1 MSTLREQLL
10 TEENRP
16 RLVQDCARMIA
27 DEVASKKGLKGMAIK
42 TAFKTVTAVKP
53 GIIEEVCKGLVDK
66 FVDQLES
73 IYGEYLTDGGN
84 DIKSYVTQRA
94 ADVADAL
101 LFITDAQARKS
112 RNPVLVKA
120 YGALR
125 PQGKKLV
132 VQAVPRVGAMLEQHG
147 I

>member
-1 MSTLREQLL
+1 MPTLREKLL
-10 TEENRP
+10 TEDNRP
-16 RLVQDCARMIA
+16 RLVQDCATMIA

-42 TAFKTVTAVKP
+42 TAFKSVTAVKP
-53 GIIEEVCKGLVDK
+53 GIIAEVCKGLVDK
-66 FVDQLES
+66 FVDQLEP
-73 IYGEYLTDGGN
+73 IYGEYLADGSGE
-84 DIKSYVTQRA
+84 IAPYLTQRA
-94 ADVADAL
+94 DDVADAL

-112 RNPVLVKA
+112 RNRVLVKA

-132 VQAVPRVGAMLEQHG
+132 IQAVPRVGAMLEQHG